1 MTDTAVKGLTQSVP
15 VCLQMVV
22 CHALCGAA
30 RGLADVRFHGNAAL
44 QRVHDQLLENLGL
57 DLPGTGDSGGLVT
70 HAIAPTLTHAVTP
83 AGYGG
88 YGVCVCVCVCV
99 CV

>member
-1 MTDTAVKGLTQSVP
+1 
-15 VCLQMVV
+15 MVV

-30 RGLADVRFHGNAAL
+30 RGLADVRFHSNAAL

-57 DLPGTGDSGGLVT
+57 DPPSTGDSGGLVT
-70 HAIAPTLTHAVTP
+70 HAITPTLTHAMTSELIQ

-88 YGVCVCVCVCV
+88 YGPGEKHCSSAKICINGIKSHALV
-99 CV
+99 